1 MAPKAAALEAAL
13 KNAVRTLYEEVG
25 DQISVN
31 AVRKQAEDE
40 MGLDEGFFV
49 SEDWKAR
56 SKTIIKEAMDTVLN
70 EAEEDN
76 EPKPSRTKPKAQT
89 KRSKNTLK
97 RESSEPEEPSAN
109 KRRKREA
116 APAATKKKTV
126 KKDTS
131 SSDLSEL
138 SELSDPDEPPAKK
151 NRATKKAPTRKK
163 ATHPV
168 DSDKGSDDSDGETS
182 DVNMNDGSESEVEPK
197 PKAKASKPKGKPT
210 AASSKKKGK
219 QPVASDNESAD
230 EKEERPDMG
239 NKIEEDGAKEASPKA
254 KPEQATSPKQSTD
267 PKITTKQ
274 DDSEDS
280 PLSDVV
286 ESPSG
291 NEEEKKQ
298 AVEHDSDSSMSIVY
312 DEPPK
317 RKKGK
322 SKGPAE
328 PKAKKAAKASSN
340 KKTAAADAASPDELE
355 IKKLQGQL
363 VKCGIRKIWAFEL
376 KQYGDDT
383 KAKIKHLRGVLRD
396 IGMDGRFSEA
406 KAREIKEMRELAADL
421 EAVQEM
427 DKAWG
432 VGGRASRSRAAA
444 SKTKKKLAED
454 SEDDDGDGEDRTGGK
469 SDAGLDDNDDDEED
483 AAVSR
488 TERGEQD
495 TKKRIKG
502 ALSILLQRVCS
513 NQSTVEV
520 SHIAWQP
527 GILSH
532 LVAFILCAIKLKTAT
547 EPINNTAL

>member
-1 MAPKAAALEAAL
+1 MAPKASALEAAL
-13 KNAVRTLYEEVG
+13 KNAVRSLYEEVG

-40 MGLDEGFFV
+40 IGLDEGFFV
-49 SEDWKAR
+49 SDDWKAR

-70 EAEEDN
+70 EADEDN
-76 EPKPSRTKPKAQT
+76 EPKPSGAKPKAQT
-89 KRSKNTLK
+89 KRSKTTLK
-97 RESSEPEEPSAN
+97 RESSESEEPPAT
-109 KRRKREA
+109 KRQKREA
-116 APAATKKKTV
+116 APAASKKKTT

-138 SELSDPDEPPAKK
+138 SELSDADEPPAKNK
-151 NRATKKAPTRKK
+151 RAIKKAPVKK
-163 ATHPV
+163 KTKARRPV
-168 DSDKGSDDSDGETS
+168 DSDEESENSDGATS
-182 DVNMNDGSESEVEPK
+182 GVNISEGSESEVDPK
-197 PKAKASKPKGKPT
+197 PKAKTVKPRKKAN
-210 AASSKKKGK
+210 AAAPKKKGK
-219 QPVASDNESAD
+219 QPIASDNESAD
-230 EKEERPDMG
+230 EKDEVPDMG
-239 NKIEEDGAKEASPKA
+239 NKVEEDDAKEASPKA
-254 KPEQATSPKQSTD
+254 KPEQIASPEQSKDTKD
-267 PKITTKQ
+267 TTKQ

-280 PLSDVV
+280 PLSDIV

-291 NEEEKKQ
+291 DEKEKKP

-322 SKGPAE
+322 SKGSTE
-328 PKAKKAAKASSN
+328 PKMKKAAKASSN
-340 KKTAAADAASPDELE
+340 KKTTAADAASPDELE

-376 KQYGDDT
+376 KQYGDDA

-444 SKTKKKLAED
+444 SKTKKKSAED
-454 SEDDDGDGEDRTGGK
+454 SEDDNGDGEDRVGKK
-469 SDAGLDDNDDDEED
+469 SDAGSDDNDDDED
-483 AAVSR
+483 VKTFSKG
-488 TERGEQD
+488 RGSARYHSD
-495 TKKRIKG
+495 
-502 ALSILLQRVCS
+502 L
-513 NQSTVEV
+513 
-520 SHIAWQP
+520 
-527 GILSH
+527 
-532 LVAFILCAIKLKTAT
+532 AFLGD
-547 EPINNTAL
+547 ESESD

>member
-1 MAPKAAALEAAL
+1 MAPKAIALEAAL
-13 KNAVRTLYEEVG
+13 KNAVRTLYEEAG

-49 SEDWKAR
+49 SDDWKAR
-56 SKTIIKEAMDTVLN
+56 SKTVIKEAMDNVLN

-76 EPKPSRTKPKAQT
+76 EPKPSRAKPKAQT

-97 RESSEPEEPSAN
+97 RESSEPEEPTAT

-116 APAATKKKTV
+116 APAAAKKKTT
-126 KKDTS
+126 KKNAS

-138 SELSDPDEPPAKK
+138 SELSDADEPPAKK
-151 NRATKKAPTRKK
+151 KRPTKKAPTKK
-163 ATHPV
+163 TKAKRPV
-168 DSDKGSDDSDGETS
+168 DSDEELEDSNGETS
-182 DVNMNDGSESEVEPK
+182 DVNMSEGSESEAEPK
-197 PKAKASKPKGKPT
+197 PKAARPGKNAT
-210 AASSKKKGK
+210 AATPRKKAKK
-219 QPVASDNESAD
+219 PIASDDESGD
-230 EKEERPDMG
+230 EKEEASDRDH
-239 NKIEEDGAKEASPKA
+239 NVEEDDAKEASPKV
-254 KPEQATSPKQSTD
+254 KPEQAPGPEQSRDT
-267 PKITTKQ
+267 KETTKQ

-291 NEEEKKQ
+291 DEKEKKEP
-298 AVEHDSDSSMSIVY
+298 VEHDSDSSMSIVY

-328 PKAKKAAKASSN
+328 PKTKKTAKASGN
-340 KKTAAADAASPDELE
+340 KKTTAADAASPDELE

-363 VKCGIRKIWAFEL
+363 GKCGIRKIWAFEL

-383 KAKIKHLRGVLRD
+383 KAKIKHLRGALRD

-454 SEDDDGDGEDRTGGK
+454 SDDDDGDGEDRVGKK
-469 SDAGLDDNDDDEED
+469 SDAGSDDNDDDDEN
-483 AAVSR
+483 VKTFSKG
-488 TERGEQD
+488 RGSAKYHSD
-495 TKKRIKG
+495 
-502 ALSILLQRVCS
+502 L
-513 NQSTVEV
+513 
-520 SHIAWQP
+520 
-527 GILSH
+527 
-532 LVAFILCAIKLKTAT
+532 AFLGD
-547 EPINNTAL
+547 ESESD